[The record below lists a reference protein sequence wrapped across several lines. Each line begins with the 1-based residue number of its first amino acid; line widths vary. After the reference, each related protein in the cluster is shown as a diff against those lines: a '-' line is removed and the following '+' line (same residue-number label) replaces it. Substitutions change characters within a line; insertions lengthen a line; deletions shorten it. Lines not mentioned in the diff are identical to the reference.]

1 MFKKTASELTD
12 AALIDVPNTTPLKG
26 RLNINSIE
34 NEAMKTPMTNTYN
47 LDNHVTVMIGNE
59 EFNGY
64 IVKTASKGIAQNQKS
79 SMRARGNSY
88 V

>member
-1 MFKKTASELTD
+1 
-12 AALIDVPNTTPLKG
+12 
-26 RLNINSIE
+26 
-34 NEAMKTPMTNTYN
+34 MKTPMTNTYN

-64 IVKTASKGIAQNQKS
+64 IVKTASKGIAQNQKVQCEQEVIR
-79 SMRARGNSY
+79 MFDLDFKGKKHLTT